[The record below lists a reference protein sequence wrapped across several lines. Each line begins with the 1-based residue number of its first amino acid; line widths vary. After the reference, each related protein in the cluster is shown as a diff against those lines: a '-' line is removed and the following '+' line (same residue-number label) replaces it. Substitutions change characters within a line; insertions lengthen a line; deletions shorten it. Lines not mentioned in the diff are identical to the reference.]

1 MGAEETLQATVDAL
15 KAQVEKNEV
24 SALASCAALHHAPR
38 HTASLPPLLPPQK
51 AMDTFYLLFAASLV
65 FLMQAGFALLA
76 AGSIRMK
83 SVKNILLKS
92 VMDACAGG
100 IIWCAARGGGCPMRV
115 LLRPA
120 PWSPTLPKVPLWL
133 RRRVP
138 PGRRRERLHRH
149 ERLQLRPFR
158 SR

>member
-1 MGAEETLQATVDAL
+1 MRSPAVPCCTTLR
-15 KAQVEKNEV
+15 
-24 SALASCAALHHAPR
+24 R

-100 IIWCAARGGGCPMRV
+100 II
-115 LLRPA
+115 
-120 PWSPTLPKVPLWL
+120 
-133 RRRVP
+133 
-138 PGRRRERLHRH
+138 
-149 ERLQLRPFR
+149 
-158 SR
+158 